1 MQLNNL
7 GPLIKEISQE
17 KNLSQEKILE
27 AIEQALATAY
37 RRDFGEKTQNI
48 KVKIDLKTGQLEI
61 FDLKTVVKNLPAKE
75 IKKIKEA
82 EKIED
87 LEEKKIKFNPR
98 KEIPLAEAKKIKKGV
113 KVGDEIKTNLPIPL
127 GFGRVAAQAAKQ
139 VITQKLREA
148 EKEVIYQEFKEKEGK
163 VMAGIV
169 QRRER
174 GNVLID
180 LEKATA
186 ILPLHEQMER
196 EKYTPGQRIKIYILE
211 VRESPHGPEII
222 VSHIHPEI
230 LRELF
235 KSEIPEIA
243 NGTVEIKA
251 IAREAGLRAKVAVV
265 AKEKGID
272 PVGTCIG
279 QRGSRIQTI
288 ITEIGGEKIDIVEY
302 MESPAK
308 FIINAL
314 SPAKI
319 SSIKIINKE
328 NKIAQVK
335 VKPDQLSLAIGKN
348 GQNVRLASKLT
359 GWRIEIEKE
368 EEVEKTTTNNKQ

>member
-7 GPLIKEISQE
+7 GPLIEEISRE
-17 KNLSQEKILE
+17 KNLSKEKILE
-27 AIEQALATAY
+27 AIEHALAVAY
-37 RRDFGEKTQNI
+37 RKDFGEKNQNI
-48 KVKIDLKTGQLEI
+48 KVKLDLTTGKIEV
-61 FDLKTVVKNLPAKE
+61 FDLKTVVENIPSEKTKGVEKLKE
-75 IKKIKEA
+75 ER
-82 EKIED
+82 
-87 LEEKKIKFNPR
+87 KFNPK
-98 KEIPLAEAKKIKKGV
+98 KEIPLAEAKKIKKDA
-113 KVGDEIKTNLPIPL
+113 KIGDEIKTILPVPS

-163 VMAGIV
+163 VVFGIV
-169 QRRER
+169 QRKEK
-174 GNVLID
+174 GNILVD

-186 ILPLHEQMER
+186 ILPPHEQIEK
-196 EKYTPGQRIKIYILE
+196 EKYLPGQRIRIYILE
-211 VRESPHGPEII
+211 VKRARQGPEII

-235 KSEIPEIA
+235 KIEIPEIA
-243 NGTVEIKA
+243 NGTVEIKS
-251 IAREAGLRAKVAVV
+251 IAREAGTRAKVAV
-265 AKEKGID
+265 ATKEENLD
-272 PVGTCIG
+272 PIGTCIG

-288 ITEIGGEKIDIVEY
+288 IAEIGGEKIDIVEY
-302 MESPAK
+302 SENPSK

-319 SSIKIINKE
+319 SSIKIIDKE
-328 NKIAQVK
+328 KKIARVK

-359 GWRIEIEKE
+359 GWKIEIEE
-368 EEVEKTTTNNKQ
+368 ETETKINNK